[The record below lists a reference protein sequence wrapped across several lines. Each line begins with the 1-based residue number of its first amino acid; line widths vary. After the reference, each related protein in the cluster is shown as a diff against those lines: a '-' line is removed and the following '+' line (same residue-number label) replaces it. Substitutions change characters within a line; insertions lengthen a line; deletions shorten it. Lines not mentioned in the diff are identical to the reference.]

1 MHFARTRLVRQ
12 KLTLQRYTVPSIQG
26 MYPRY
31 LKYFKMSYSWND
43 NSQIGINEQ
52 ISLPTFKLKE
62 YLVRPE
68 CARTFSTGN
77 FSCFEGYLLLTRRIS
92 YYLIH
97 IFFPST
103 LCVIV
108 SWTAFW
114 IKEQFARLMVHLTSE
129 NRRSAPE
136 VRPEVVLKLKKA

>member
-1 MHFARTRLVRQ
+1 
-12 KLTLQRYTVPSIQG
+12 
-26 MYPRY
+26 
-31 LKYFKMSYSWND
+31 MSYSWND

-68 CARTFSTGN
+68 CTRTFSTGN

-114 IKEQFARLMVHLTSE
+114 IKEQFASIILDFTSE
-129 NRRSAPE
+129 LQTEQCTGSTTGSS
-136 VRPEVVLKLKKA
+136 LKTQKSLIRHQLV